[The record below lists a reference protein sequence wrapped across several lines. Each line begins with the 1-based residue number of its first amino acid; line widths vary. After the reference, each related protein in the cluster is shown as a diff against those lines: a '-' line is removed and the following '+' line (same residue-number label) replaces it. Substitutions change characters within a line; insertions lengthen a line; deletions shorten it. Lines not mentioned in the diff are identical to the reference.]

1 MRPSVL
7 RCFVTVAI
15 AATLP
20 LGVSQAQRPT
30 VAEARA
36 FLQAH
41 PELIAQLRA
50 RVQSS
55 GLTAAQ
61 IRARLEGSGY
71 SGNLLDS
78 YLGDSFASDS
88 VVVNEEVL
96 QAVRSLGIAD
106 SAAVDSLR
114 RMGRANQLRDDSTRV
129 AADDSLQTL
138 DVVRKVKTDADSGFA
153 IFGQDIFGQ
162 RTTLFDANLSGP
174 VDASYRLGPGDQL
187 VLILTGDVE
196 DAYTIEV
203 TREGFIVVPR
213 VGQISVANL
222 TLAQLTDVLFT
233 RLGRVYSGVRRGAGA
248 TTRFTVSVA
257 KLRSNQVYVLG
268 DVTRPGAYRVSSA
281 GTMLSALYAAG
292 GPTENGNMRAVTLQR
307 GGRPVGHFDLYDYL
321 LRGNSGND
329 LRLETG
335 DVVFVPPRGARVR
348 IYGEVVRPATYE
360 LKEGE
365 TLADLIRAA
374 GGLSAAAERRRVQ
387 IERILP
393 PSQRS
398 SAGSDRIVMDIASEQ
413 FTNGNGPAVPLQA
426 GDVVRVFAVANR
438 VAQKVTVRGHVWTPG
453 QVGFSPGMRLSNAL
467 RFSGGLKP
475 DAYLGQVLI
484 TRLQPDSTRVQ
495 LRTALQD
502 TTGTAIDDVSL
513 ADGDEIEVFSQ
524 SEFRPTR
531 YVVVSGMVKT
541 PGRYRYRE
549 GMTLRDLV
557 LIAGGLQEGALLNEA
572 EIARMPENRAA
583 GVMASAA
590 RVPIDSSYLFDESAG
605 RVAGLNGG
613 AAPRQQ
619 SLQRR
624 RIAPEVT
631 LEPYDNVLIFR
642 QPDWA
647 MHRTVVLT
655 GEVRYPGRYTLR
667 TKSERL
673 GDLIQR
679 AGGLTNDAYAAGISF
694 VRNERKLGRIG
705 VDLPSV
711 LKSPRHRDNL
721 ILVDGDSISIPVFNS
736 VVNVRGAVNSPVAV
750 AYVPG
755 RDLDYYVNAAGG
767 VTRKG
772 SLKYSYVTQPNG
784 KVESRRAHFLVP
796 DGVPRPQ
803 AGSVIFVPDKDP
815 SEKRDVAA
823 LILQTTQVITSV
835 IGVVILSRQF

>member
-1 MRPSVL
+1 MQPLLIRA
-7 RCFVTVAI
+7 AI
-15 AATLP
+15 AAVLLAVP
-20 LGVSQAQRPT
+20 FAASDAQRVTPT
-30 VAEARA
+30 EARA
-36 FLQAH
+36 LLQAH

-50 RVQSS
+50 RVQGS
-55 GLTAAQ
+55 GLTASQ
-61 IRARLEGSGY
+61 IRARLEGEGY
-71 SGNLLDS
+71 PSSLLDA
-78 YLGDSFASDS
+78 YLGDAFASDS

-114 RMGRANQLRDDSTRV
+114 QIGRGDQLRDDSTAV
-129 AADDSLQTL
+129 ATDSLGALSLLRQL
-138 DVVRKVKTDADSGFA
+138 KVGVDSGYT
-153 IFGQDIFGQ
+153 IFGQDIFSR

-174 VDASYRLGPGDQL
+174 VDANYRLGPGDQL

-196 DAYTIEV
+196 DAYTLEV
-203 TREGFIVVPR
+203 TREGFIVIPR

-268 DVTRPGAYRVSSA
+268 DVSRPGAYRVSSA

-292 GPTENGNMRAVTLQR
+292 GPTENGNMRAVRLQR
-307 GGRPVGHFDLYDYL
+307 GGRAVGEFDLYDYL
-321 LRGNSGND
+321 LRGNSAHD

-335 DVVFVPPRGARVR
+335 DVVFVPPRGPRVR

-360 LKEGE
+360 LRDGE
-365 TLADLIRAA
+365 TLADLIRSA

-398 SAGSDRIVMDIASEQ
+398 SAGSDRIVMDVASEQ
-413 FTNGNGPAVPLQA
+413 FTNGDGPAIPLQS

-438 VAQKVTVRGHVWTPG
+438 VAHKVTVRGHVWTPG
-453 QVGFSPGMRLSNAL
+453 QVGFAPGMRLSNAL
-467 RFSGGLKP
+467 RFAGGLKP

-502 TTGTAIDDVSL
+502 TTGTAIDDLAL

-524 SEFRPTR
+524 SDFRPTR
-531 YVVVSGMVKT
+531 YVVVSGMVRNG
-541 PGRYRYRE
+541 GRYRYRE

-557 LIAGGLQEGALLNEA
+557 LLAGGLQEGALLTEA
-572 EIARMPENRAA
+572 EVARMPENRAA
-583 GVMASAA
+583 GVMAEAV
-590 RVPIDSSYLFDESAG
+590 RVPLDSSYLFDGSSRRTLG
-605 RVAGLNGG
+605 SNGSP
-613 AAPRQQ
+613 APRQQ
-619 SLQRR
+619 GGQQQGV
-624 RIAPEVT
+624 APDVT
-631 LEPYDNVLIFR
+631 LQPYDNVLIFR

-647 MHRTVVLT
+647 MHRTVVIT

-667 TKSERL
+667 SKSERL
-673 GDLIQR
+673 SHLIER
-679 AGGLTNDAYAAGISF
+679 AGGLTPDAYAAGISF
-694 VRNERKLGRIG
+694 TRTDRKLGRIG
-705 VDLPSV
+705 VDLPKV
-711 LKSPRHRDNL
+711 LRSGRHRDNL
-721 ILVDGDSISIPVFNS
+721 ILVDGDSVSIPVFNS
-736 VVNVRGAVNSPVAV
+736 VVNVRGSVNSPVAV

-755 RDLDYYVNAAGG
+755 RDLDYYVGAAGG

-772 SLKYSYVTQPNG
+772 ALKYSYVTQPNG
-784 KVESRRAHFLVP
+784 KVEARRGRGMLP
-796 DGVPRPQ
+796 DAKPRPQ

-815 SEKRDVAA
+815 ADRRDLATM
-823 LILQTTQVITSV
+823 ILTTTQVITSL
-835 IGVVILSRQF
+835 IGVIVLARQFK

>member
-1 MRPSVL
+1 
-7 RCFVTVAI
+7 
-15 AATLP
+15 
-20 LGVSQAQRPT
+20 
-30 VAEARA
+30 
-36 FLQAH
+36 
-41 PELIAQLRA
+41 
-50 RVQSS
+50 
-55 GLTAAQ
+55 
-61 IRARLEGSGY
+61 
-71 SGNLLDS
+71 
-78 YLGDSFASDS
+78 
-88 VVVNEEVL
+88 
-96 QAVRSLGIAD
+96 
-106 SAAVDSLR
+106 
-114 RMGRANQLRDDSTRV
+114 
-129 AADDSLQTL
+129 
-138 DVVRKVKTDADSGFA
+138 
-153 IFGQDIFGQ
+153 
-162 RTTLFDANLSGP
+162 
-174 VDASYRLGPGDQL
+174 
-187 VLILTGDVE
+187 
-196 DAYTIEV
+196 
-203 TREGFIVVPR
+203 
-213 VGQISVANL
+213 
-222 TLAQLTDVLFT
+222 
-233 RLGRVYSGVRRGAGA
+233 
-248 TTRFTVSVA
+248 
-257 KLRSNQVYVLG
+257 
-268 DVTRPGAYRVSSA
+268 
-281 GTMLSALYAAG
+281 
-292 GPTENGNMRAVTLQR
+292 
-307 GGRPVGHFDLYDYL
+307 
-321 LRGNSGND
+321 
-329 LRLETG
+329 
-335 DVVFVPPRGARVR
+335 
-348 IYGEVVRPATYE
+348 
-360 LKEGE
+360 
-365 TLADLIRAA
+365 
-374 GGLSAAAERRRVQ
+374 VQ

-413 FTNGNGPAVPLQA
+413 FTNGSGPAVPLQA

-467 RFSGGLKP
+467 RFVGGLKP

-495 LRTALQD
+495 LRTAVQD
-502 TTGTAIDDVSL
+502 TTGTAVDDVPL

-557 LIAGGLQEGALLNEA
+557 LLAGGLQEGALLTEA
-572 EIARMPENRAA
+572 EVARMPESRAA

-590 RVPIDSSYLFDESAG
+590 RVPIDSSYLFDASAG
-605 RVAGLNGG
+605 RVAGMNGNSSL
-613 AAPRQQ
+613 RQQ
-619 SLQRR
+619 GGSQR

-673 GDLIQR
+673 SDLIQR

-705 VDLPSV
+705 VDLPGV

-755 RDLDYYVNAAGG
+755 RNLDYYVHAAGG

-784 KVESRRAHFLVP
+784 KVESRQGRFLMP
-796 DGVPRPQ
+796 DGVPHPQ